1 MIQFRKSA
9 VKIAISTAL
18 LSSFSFA
25 ATAAEET
32 AENQVERIEVTG
44 SRIKRTDMEGANPVT
59 TIDAVAISKMSV
71 NNVGDLLQNLTSSA
85 GAAVNT
91 QTNNGGDSST
101 RFSLRGIGDERTLV
115 LINGRRVV
123 AGGNGANASVD
134 LNTIP
139 TSVVKRV
146 EVLKDG
152 ASATY
157 GSDAIAG
164 VVNIITRN
172 DYEGFELKLNAG
184 QSGESDAEAKGIDLT
199 FGSASDRGNVVVAL
213 GYNDQGDAFQGDRS
227 FSEYELRAFPD
238 GSTQR
243 GGSSAPPWSNVDGAP
258 GSANNPENPNAD
270 QNVTRGPDYGDWRP
284 FDGATDSYNYNPV
297 NYLQTPSKRKYANV
311 FANYLLGEFGVL
323 GEVNSFAEVS
333 YVQTVGKRLIAPE
346 PLAPL
351 VFFNTEAPYSPNNYY
366 NVKYGPKDENGN
378 SYQIN
383 DWRRRMEDTG
393 GRLNIRDYKTFRT
406 VVGFNGVF
414 ENGWDWEISYNFGQS
429 DSVERTEGYFNLQRV
444 GEAVGPT
451 GWLDEN
457 GSLITDANGNPV
469 VDAANGAQLV
479 CLNSEN
485 TVIDGCLPLNIFGQ
499 PGTETGI
506 TPEMLQYISGDY
518 NTVEL
523 GQNRQEVISA
533 VVSGDLFDLPAGPVG
548 FAAGYE
554 YRKESGYY
562 KPDTLILQ
570 GTTTAGDAVS
580 TQGGYDVQEVFGE
593 VVVPILD
600 DAAFAH
606 MLELSAAV
614 RYSDYSSFGDN
625 TSGKIGVKWMPV
637 DSLLLRTTV
646 STAFRAPTI
655 DDLVGGAAIGFP
667 EAADPCDANTYR
679 DAEGELDQAAYNAIK
694 SSANWSNCLS
704 TGVPTNGYNSD
715 GVEQIPTN
723 TGGAVNWGGT
733 IELEPEEADVL
744 TVGMV
749 YTPDFI
755 ENLSFSVDYWE
766 IQLDNALS
774 TVGTQSALT
783 GCFESGEYCDRIKR
797 FAPDSPA
804 YGGITSVDDYAVNVG
819 GIDTSGVDFDIRY
832 TMDSDFGEWRFSLDG
847 TYLLEYDKH
856 LASQTIDH
864 VGRFEVNHDGHFA
877 ELKTNFTIGWSMDE
891 WDATLTTR
899 YIDGVTETEN
909 GWWTD
914 PFERSVESN
923 VVVDVQGSYLVTDH
937 LTVTAGVDNLFD
949 EQPPF
954 VYSAFGANTDVST
967 YDIIGRYM
975 YLRAVVSF

>member
-1 MIQFRKSA
+1 MAQFKKSVLKVA
-9 VKIAISTAL
+9 VSTAL
-18 LSSFSFA
+18 LSGVTFS
-25 ATAAEET
+25 TNAAEEA

-59 TIDAVAISKMSV
+59 TIDAAAISKMSV

-184 QSGESDAEAKGIDLT
+184 QSGEGDAEAKGVDLT
-199 FGSASDRGNVVVAL
+199 FGAASDRGNVVVSL

-227 FSEYELRAFPD
+227 FSEYELRAYAD
-238 GSTQR
+238 GSTER
-243 GGSSAPPWSNVDGAP
+243 GGSSAPPWSNMDGYD
-258 GSANNPENPNAD
+258 GG
-270 QNVTRGPDYGDWRP
+270 NVTQGPEFGDWRP
-284 FDGATDSYNYNPV
+284 YDGATDSYNYNPV
-297 NYLQTPSKRKYANV
+297 NYLQTPSKRKYVNV

-323 GEVNSFAEVS
+323 GEVNSFAEMS

-351 VFFNTEAPYSPNNYY
+351 IFFGTAAPYSPDNYY
-366 NVKYGPKDENGN
+366 NVKYGPKDPDGN
-378 SYQIN
+378 SFQID
-383 DWRRRMEDTG
+383 DWRRRMLETG
-393 GRLNIRDYKTFRT
+393 GRKNERDYKTFRT

-429 DSVERTEGYFNLQRV
+429 DATERAEGYFNLARV
-444 GEAVGPT
+444 GDAAGPT
-451 GWLDEN
+451 GWLDAN
-457 GSLITDANGNPV
+457 GSLITDADGNAI

-479 CLNSEN
+479 CLNAEGA
-485 TVIDGCLPLNIFGQ
+485 VIDGCVPLNIFGQ
-499 PGTETGI
+499 PGTDTAI

-518 NTVEL
+518 NTTEL
-523 GQNRQEVISA
+523 GQNRQETLSA
-533 VVSGDLFDLPAGPVG
+533 IVSGDLFDLPAGPVG

-562 KPDTLILQ
+562 KPDSLILQ
-570 GTTTAGDAVS
+570 GTTTAGNAVS
-580 TQGGYDVQEVFGE
+580 TEGGYDVQEVFGE
-593 VVVPILD
+593 AIVPILD
-600 DAAFAH
+600 DAPFAH
-606 MLELSAAV
+606 MLELSAAF

-625 TSGKIGVKWMPV
+625 TSGKIGLKWMPT
-637 DSLLLRTTV
+637 DALLLRSTV

-667 EAADPCDANTYR
+667 EAADPCDANTYGS
-679 DAEGELDQAAYNAIK
+679 DAAYEAVKN
-694 SSANWSNCLS
+694 SPNFANCIA
-704 TGVPTNGYNSD
+704 TGVPANGYDSD
-715 GVEQIPTN
+715 GVEQIPSN
-723 TGGAVNWGGT
+723 TGGAENWGGS

-749 YTPDFI
+749 YTPDFV

-774 TVGTQSALT
+774 TVGTQSTLT
-783 GCFESGEYCDRIKR
+783 GCFERGEYCDRITR
-797 FAPDSPA
+797 FGADSAA
-804 YGGITSVDDYAVNVG
+804 YGGIITVDDYAVNVG
-819 GIDTSGVDFDIRY
+819 GIDTAGIDFDIRY
-832 TMDSDFGEWRFSLDG
+832 TFDSNFGEWRLSLDG

-856 LASQTIDH
+856 LASETIDH

-877 ELKTNFTIGWSMDE
+877 ELKTNFTVGWSKDD

-914 PFERSVESN
+914 PFDRSVESN
-923 VVVDVQGSYLVTDH
+923 VVVDLQGSYLVTDH
-937 LTVTAGVDNLFD
+937 LTVTAGIDNLFD
-949 EQPPF
+949 EEPPF
-954 VYSAFGANTDVST
+954 VFSAFGANTDVAT

-975 YLRAVVSF
+975 YLRAVVNF